1 MPGATGSGI
10 CSGRAMSLLGSLLS
24 LSPGCHA
31 VLIPFNILRFQ
42 YLQIGAENRTLGL
55 CGLHAVIRAA

>member
-1 MPGATGSGI
+1 MNILQGSCGLP
-10 CSGRAMSLLGSLLS
+10 CCPDS
-24 LSPGCHA
+24 
-31 VLIPFNILRFQ
+31 VNVLRFQ